1 MIVELKEWV
10 KQKLI
15 KYPKLRDSNERLYYK
30 YLIESGYD
38 TNKSVKQF
46 LQDMENREIKYLD
59 SIGRASRLIQEKY
72 PNLRGSSWKERK
84 KKSVKVKH
92 EILGNQ

>member
-10 KQKLI
+10 KEKLI

-30 YLIESGYD
+30 YLLESGYD
-38 TNKSVKQF
+38 TNKSIKEF
-46 LQDMENREIKYLD
+46 LQDMESREIKYLD
-59 SIGRASRLIQEKY
+59 SIGRASRLIQEEH
-72 PNLRGSSWKERK
+72 PHLRGNSWKERK

-92 EILGNQ
+92 EILGNK